1 MTSILSRKGVS
12 AVLASGVLLISAC
25 AATPKRPVWVDGSAG
40 PAESMD
46 GVGFSGYQAG
56 DSESLKKAR
65 DSAYSDAMQKLSL
78 KLRAV
83 VKGEVK
89 TELQTRVSNASEVTD
104 EKIEAVTGS
113 VFNAVLGRK
122 RFDEFRD
129 ERRQEYWVRCSMTR
143 EDAEAAIKE
152 ALAAAARERSMKS
165 VYVQFP
171 GGEAGLRSLAE
182 AEFQRCFAD
191 KGYAVMAV
199 SVEARVLVSGE
210 VRTED
215 MGQARALG
223 VDVGRSCRASLRV
236 EALFGVGEAGQKKIS
251 GFKDAAGIG
260 RTPAQ

>member
-1 MTSILSRKGVS
+1 MSPEVDRAVS
-12 AVLASGVLLISAC
+12 D
-25 AATPKRPVWVDGSAG
+25 AALPIRVIRRPVA
-40 PAESMD
+40 
-46 GVGFSGYQAG
+46 
-56 DSESLKKAR
+56 
-65 DSAYSDAMQKLSL
+65 
-78 KLRAV
+78 
-83 VKGEVK
+83 
-89 TELQTRVSNASEVTD
+89 
-104 EKIEAVTGS
+104 
-113 VFNAVLGRK
+113 RK
-122 RFDEFRD
+122 RGGEATVGPVIEGRSMSSGTNRGWRHRSFEASTFRA
-129 ERRQEYWVRCSMTR
+129 EVPR

-165 VYVQFP
+165 VYVRFP

-215 MGQARALG
+215 MGQAQALG

-260 RTPAQ
+260 RTPAQACEIAVKNAAGPAADDIVERVSRAIEE